1 LLGID
6 ISQYAFHI
14 IQSMS
19 LKHEKKTGYLA
30 ASISF
35 NQNTPVLIMATN
47 LIKKDLRSNDQRESI
62 MALHTLA
69 QIVSHDLAR
78 DLHQDVILMLNN
90 SNPFIR
96 KRAILVLYR
105 MFLKYPDCLVE
116 AFPRLRDRLE
126 DDDPAVISCCVT
138 VICELGRMNPK
149 AYLPLAPQLFSLFVG
164 SANNWMLIKMVK
176 LFAALTPLEPRLI
189 RKLLP
194 PLKKII
200 QNTRA
205 ISVVYECV
213 NTVITGGMLDSQ
225 VGDEEIASLCI
236 QRLQGFLEQKDQNL
250 KYLGLAALSK
260 LLHIRPEI
268 VSQNRQMILQ
278 CLEDGDMSIRLRAL
292 ELVSGLISP
301 KTLFGIVKRLLVTLS
316 NSETNMFSPEELQY
330 RTKVGKCIILACSKD
345 MYANLTNFEWY
356 LQVLIDLARHPGV
369 DIADEIKDQLFD
381 ICIRVPEV
389 RQYACELMVHLID

>member
-1 LLGID
+1 
-6 ISQYAFHI
+6 
-14 IQSMS
+14 MS
-19 LKHEKKTGYLA
+19 LKQEKKTGYLA

-47 LIKKDLRSNDQRESI
+47 LIKKDLRSNDPRETI

-213 NTVITGGMLDSQ
+213 NTVITGGMLDEQ

-236 QRLQGFLEQKDQNL
+236 HRLQGFLEQKDQNL

-278 CLEDGDMSIRLRAL
+278 CLEDGDMSIRLQAL
-292 ELVSGLISP
+292 ELVAGLISP

-316 NSETNMFSPEELQY
+316 NSESSMFSPEEVQY
-330 RTKVGKCIILACSKD
+330 RTKVGKCIINACSKD

-356 LQVLIDLARHPGV
+356 LQVLIDLAKHPAV
-369 DIADEIKDQLFD
+369 DIAGEIKEQLLD
-381 ICIRVPEV
+381 VSIRVPEV
-389 RQYACELMVHLID
+389 RQYACDLMVPLH